1 MRRIVGG
8 ALVLMLALPAL
19 RADDPPKDKA
29 AEKPATPA
37 EQYQALLKEAQEAQ
51 QKFMAAVRAASP
63 EERGKI
69 FQEQDPKKALSPK
82 FLEFAEK
89 HSKEPAALDALIW
102 VVSDS
107 SGGRSGANE
116 AREKAMAILIRD
128 HIQSDKMAAV
138 CQSMGF
144 DMGKQNAAFLRA
156 VLEKNKNAEVR
167 AEAALAMAQS
177 MVQRGMIAKR
187 VKDDAAI
194 AKQLESMVGKE
205 QAEELKNADLAKLN
219 AEADQLFRE
228 LGEKHVANMKPAR
241 LAMLMQQLRF
251 AENKGVESLLR
262 TLVEK
267 DARPEVQG
275 PACLTLAQLL
285 KGRAD
290 ESATTDAKSADKL
303 REEAEKLFEK
313 ASDKFADVK
322 MGFRG
327 TVGSVAKRE
336 LFDLRN
342 LSVGKSAPD
351 VEGEDQ
357 DGQKFKL
364 SDYKGKVVLLDFWS
378 EF

>member
-1 MRRIVGG
+1 MRRFVGG
-8 ALVLMLALPAL
+8 ALVLLLALPAL

-29 AEKPATPA
+29 SEKPATPA

-51 QKFMAAVRAASP
+51 QEFMKSVRAAKTP
-63 EERGKI
+63 EERSKVM
-69 FQEQDPKKALSPK
+69 QEQNPKKALAPK

-89 HSKEPAALDALIW
+89 NSNEPVALDALIW
-102 VVSDS
+102 IVAD
-107 SGGRSGANE
+107 RSGPPGSNE
-116 AREKAMAILIRD
+116 PRDKAIAILLRD
-128 HIQSDKMAAV
+128 HVESEKLAAV
-138 CQSMGF
+138 CQTMGF

-156 VLEKNKNAEVR
+156 VLEKNKSPEVR
-167 AEAALAMAQS
+167 AEAALALAQS
-177 MVQRGMIAKR
+177 MVQRGMIVKR
-187 VKDDAAI
+187 MKDDAAI
-194 AKQLESMVGKE
+194 AKQVESMFGKE
-205 QAEELKNADLAKLN
+205 QADELKKADLAQIN

-228 LGEKHVANMKPAR
+228 LGEKHVANMKPER

-267 DARPEVQG
+267 DTRPEVQG

-303 REEAEKLFEK
+303 REEAEKLFEQ
-313 ASDKFADVK
+313 AADKFADVK

-342 LSVGKSAPD
+342 LSVGKPAPD